1 MNRQKDGQTEPKILR
16 LVEVGVVKYLTLIL
30 IGIIIFEKHELIV
43 HVIQSLS
50 LIDCNS
56 S

>member
-1 MNRQKDGQTEPKILR
+1 MK
-16 LVEVGVVKYLTLIL
+16 VGVVKYLRVSMRCPKSIFP
-30 IGIIIFEKHELIV
+30 IGIIIFDKNELIV